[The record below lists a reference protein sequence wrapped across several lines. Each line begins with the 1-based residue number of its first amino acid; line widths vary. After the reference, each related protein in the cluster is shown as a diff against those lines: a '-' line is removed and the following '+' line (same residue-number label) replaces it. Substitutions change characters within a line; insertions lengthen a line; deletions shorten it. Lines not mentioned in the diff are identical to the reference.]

1 MFELKERLD
10 KIDFFKI
17 NHCDPR
23 TAKNEVMEFFGELEL
38 MNVEYD
44 NIKYLFPTDELLIK
58 LIPDIYLYGE
68 EIINFFK
75 EYNEEYEPNNFDFK
89 NSTKLSLAFLVLSDG
104 FYMYRDN
111 QSELYYYTTDKSY
124 LEPIDY
130 YICEIEGTANFL
142 GLNEPLSNF
151 NQTLNKTEIVE
162 ALIDF
167 LIKN

>member
-44 NIKYLFPTDELLIK
+44 NIKYLFPTDESLIK

-75 EYNEEYEPNNFDFK
+75 EYIITTYIDTNF
-89 NSTKLSLAFLVLSDG
+89 TLKLSFLVLNDN

-111 QSELYYYTTDKSY
+111 KNELYYYLEDSSY
-124 LEPIDY
+124 TNPPIDY
-130 YICEIEGTANFL
+130 SICDMQGTVNFIE
-142 GLNEPLSNF
+142 LNKPLEDF
-151 NQTLNKTEIVE
+151 NQTLSKTELLKE
-162 ALIDF
+162 
-167 LIKN
+167 LIKILLKS